1 MTKQVSMFIKMGCKS
16 FAALLIILL
25 LGCSE
30 SKYSTLLKT
39 EMAKGIVHDSI
50 FLGLKLGQSKK
61 EFFDT
66 CWKLNEE
73 RVVTNGADGFVKYVL
88 PDRGGDDLD
97 QSITMLFYGIFN
109 KENTMTGMKLQ
120 FSYKAWSLWNK
131 SLQADQL
138 QLGVK
143 DTLKNWYPGN
153 DFIEVNIAKNQTRL
167 WVKVDGNRRITI
179 KPLDDDRIVKAQIDD
194 LRYVLEN

>member
-1 MTKQVSMFIKMGCKS
+1 
-16 FAALLIILL
+16 
-25 LGCSE
+25 
-30 SKYSTLLKT
+30 
-39 EMAKGIVHDSI
+39 MAKGIVHDSI

>member
-1 MTKQVSMFIKMGCKS
+1 MLLKISFRS
-16 FAALLIILL
+16 FAPLLIILL

-50 FLGLKLGQSKK
+50 FLGLKLGQTKK

-66 CWKLNEE
+66 CLKLNKD
-73 RVVTNGADGFVKYVL
+73 RVVTNGADSFVEYIL
-88 PDRGGDDLD
+88 PIKAGGNSH
-97 QSITMLFYGIFN
+97 QTITMLFYGIFN

-120 FSYKAWSLWNK
+120 FSYDAWSLWNK
-131 SLQADQL
+131 SLQSDQL
-138 QLGVK
+138 LLAVK
-143 DTLKNWYPGN
+143 DTLDDWYPGN
-153 DFIEVNIAKNQTRL
+153 DFIEVDITKNQKQL
-167 WVKVDGNRRITI
+167 WVKIDGNRRITI
-179 KPLDDDRIVKAQIDD
+179 KPFDDARIVKAQIDD